1 MKVSITKAAELSG
14 VSRTTLYTDMNS
26 GKLTYHS
33 EGKNKKTIDI
43 AELERVYGQLNT
55 PKEEKVQSS
64 VKSEQKDL
72 TTDSAPLTELAVLRE
87 KLSMLE
93 THTKDIKDQ
102 YESRIES
109 LEKSLEK
116 AQDGYNS
123 MTKLLED
130 KSNKENK
137 EDKWQSSIQALESRI
152 ANQETKAEEE
162 KERAQKILR
171 QNQALK
177 KQLEEEKNKSFWAK
191 LFG

>member
-1 MKVSITKAAELSG
+1 
-14 VSRTTLYTDMNS
+14 
-26 GKLTYHS
+26 
-33 EGKNKKTIDI
+33 
-43 AELERVYGQLNT
+43 
-55 PKEEKVQSS
+55 
-64 VKSEQKDL
+64 
-72 TTDSAPLTELAVLRE
+72 
-87 KLSMLE
+87 MLE